1 VEATGLNDQS
11 TRRSRPTEDGQ
22 LLRVSSSGAWK
33 EEEDDS
39 HMAGRF
45 ISFALNYNAAFSW
58 VHRVGEMLAILSCS
72 LLSAGSAGCIARY
85 ISEVGAFCLRSWAA
99 LKPHRSRAR
108 ISPFFYLLCDPLLT
122 VRLGVNP
129 FVIGEAWTSSPLK
142 EDKPLLWKHFNV
154 RQILLSFECSKN
166 RSATWRLLGCCCAVL
181 LEKTHIMEYT

>member
-1 VEATGLNDQS
+1 MKPGVQLTTHKCPPVELIEARSIPKKNIQAVVEATGLNDQS

-85 ISEVGAFCLRSWAA
+85 ISEVGAFCLRS
-99 LKPHRSRAR
+99 
-108 ISPFFYLLCDPLLT
+108 
-122 VRLGVNP
+122 
-129 FVIGEAWTSSPLK
+129 
-142 EDKPLLWKHFNV
+142 
-154 RQILLSFECSKN
+154 
-166 RSATWRLLGCCCAVL
+166 
-181 LEKTHIMEYT
+181 